1 MHQQIRITTG
11 ARLHFGFLADPQSAR
26 RTCGGLGLTIDQPR
40 YRLTLRRAAERSST
54 TEIRDEVT
62 AFDGANISP
71 AEMQRIA
78 HWIDLYRRSL
88 ESPMAS
94 CECLVEETIPA
105 HHGLGSGTQGALAV
119 AQGLAF
125 LTGAHGESIEQLARR
140 VGRGARSAIGIHG
153 FQQGGLLVDGGKS
166 NRDAIGTLLIREEIP
181 HDWRFLLV
189 TPPDREGFSG
199 REELHAFSRLSPMPL
214 SLTEQLCRLV
224 LLEIVP
230 AVQEADAA
238 RFGEALTEYGRAVG
252 SYFSPIQGGA
262 FADPQ
267 MSQLAD
273 DLHREGVAGIAQS
286 SWGPTIC
293 VVCPHDD
300 DARKLRQRIH
310 TDQRYANCHLQIA
323 RGLNSGAVVEFIDS

>member
-11 ARLHFGFLADPQSAR
+11 ARLHFGFLADPHSSR
-26 RTCGGLGLTIDQPR
+26 RTCGGLGLMIDQPR
-40 YRLTLRRAAERSST
+40 YRITLRRVGEKSNDAEVRA
-54 TEIRDEVT
+54 ELN
-62 AFDGANISP
+62 GANISP
-71 AEMQRIA
+71 DAMQRIA
-78 HWIDLYRRSL
+78 HWIDLYRRSHDT
-88 ESPMAS
+88 PVPS
-94 CECLVEETIPA
+94 CECLVEETISA
-105 HHGLGSGTQGALAV
+105 HRGLGSGTQGALAV

-125 LTGAHGESIEQLARR
+125 LSGAHGESIEQLARR

-153 FQQGGLLVDGGKS
+153 FQQGGLLIDGGKA
-166 NRDAIGTLLIREEIP
+166 NREAIGSLLIREELP

-199 REELHAFSRLSPMPL
+199 RDEQNAFSRLPQMPL

-230 AVQEADAA
+230 AVQEADAV

-252 SYFSPIQGGA
+252 NYFSPIQGGA

-273 DLHREGVAGIAQS
+273 ELHREGVAGIAQS

-293 VVCPHDD
+293 VVCPNENE
-300 DARKLRQRIH
+300 ARALRQRIH
-310 TDQRYANCHLQIA
+310 TDGRYANCHLQIA
-323 RGLNSGAVVEFIDS
+323 CGLNTGAVVEFIDS